1 MNLSVIIPAFNEEGE
16 IAETIR
22 CVQDRGDELLQEVIV
37 VDGGSMDATVK
48 NAKEAGAKVV
58 VSSQKGRAAQMNYG
72 AEKAAGD
79 IFYFL
84 HADSKPPQNFANS
97 VCQAVESGY
106 DAGCFRLTF
115 DQNHVLLDVYAW
127 FTRFDIDAFRFGD
140 QSLFI
145 RSNAF
150 WAIGGY
156 RNNHIVMEDN
166 EIVRRIKEEY
176 TFAILDDAV
185 ETSARMYREVG
196 VLRLQLIFVLIYTLY
211 FLGVEQETLANI
223 KSNV

>member
-58 VSSQKGRAAQMNYG
+58 FSSQKGRAAQMNYG

-156 RNNHIVMEDN
+156 RNDHIVMEDN

-196 VLRLQLIFVLIYTLY
+196 VFKLQLIFLLIYTLY